1 MVGRRARVRISAS
14 CGIRFMVAS
23 WVTPPSHL
31 SHPLQHV
38 NKRLFIVEPL
48 RRSLGKLAYGEVR
61 LLLAGARLTEGY
73 APNLYHRRAQA
84 GNIRPTAHLTLL
96 LFVSCLDQEA
106 LVPSVR
112 VCCPLLGFSNCKK
125 SLQGRRE
132 QRILQKEDIS
142 STFSRIRPEPLF
154 EGPAPKV
161 ATLN

>member
-1 MVGRRARVRISAS
+1 
-14 CGIRFMVAS
+14 MVAS

-38 NKRLFIVEPL
+38 NERLFIVEPL
-48 RRSLGKLAYGEVR
+48 RRSLCKLAYGEVR

-96 LFVSCLDQEA
+96 LLFASSCLDQEA

-142 STFSRIRPEPLF
+142 STFSRIKARAPLR
-154 EGPAPKV
+154 GPSP
-161 ATLN
+161 

>member
-1 MVGRRARVRISAS
+1 
-14 CGIRFMVAS
+14 MVAS

-48 RRSLGKLAYGEVR
+48 RRSLCKLAYGEVR

-96 LFVSCLDQEA
+96 LLFASCLDQEA
-106 LVPSVR
+106 LLLPLGR
-112 VCCPLLGFSNCKK
+112 VCCPLPGFNTHTK
-125 SLQGRRE
+125 SLQGRRK
-132 QRILQKEDIS
+132 QRILQKDDIP
-142 STFSRIRPEPLF
+142 RPLV
-154 EGPAPKV
+154 G
-161 ATLN
+161 